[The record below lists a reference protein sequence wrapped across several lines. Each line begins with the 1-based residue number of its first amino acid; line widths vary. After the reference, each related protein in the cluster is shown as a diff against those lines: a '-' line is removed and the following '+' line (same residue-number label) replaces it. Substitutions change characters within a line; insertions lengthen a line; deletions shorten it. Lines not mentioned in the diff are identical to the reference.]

1 MYDIKLIKGK
11 LRRWEKFM
19 KKYSFPAY
27 NDIPDLGLYMDQ
39 VLTLMNQYLAPLTT
53 EDSENGAIT
62 AAAINNYVRMKVMPA
77 PEKKKYGRIHIAYL
91 IIICTLKQAISISDI
106 QKLIPGDLSEKDMR
120 ELYDIY
126 AKCYKGSTLFFIN
139 EVKEEVDH
147 VLNSV
152 EGDVSQAD
160 FDATV
165 KMLIFSSATIANFAK
180 LLTSKVVALGDVEF
194 SEEAVAD
201 REC

>member
-1 MYDIKLIKGK
+1 MYDIKLITGK
-11 LRRWEKFM
+11 LKRWEKFM

-53 EDSENGAIT
+53 EDSENSAIT

-91 IIICTLKQAISISDI
+91 IIICTLKQAVSISEI
-106 QKLIPGDLSEKDMR
+106 QKLIPGDLSEEDMKA
-120 ELYDIY
+120 LYDSY
-126 AKCYKGSTLFFIN
+126 ARCYKSSTLFFIN

-147 VLNSV
+147 ILAIDAENT
-152 EGDVSQAD
+152 EQED
-160 FDATV
+160 FDAAV
-165 KMLIFSSATIANFAK
+165 KKLIFSSATIANFSK
-180 LLTSKVVALGDVEF
+180 LLTSKIVSLGDVEF
-194 SEEAVAD
+194 TEEAVAD